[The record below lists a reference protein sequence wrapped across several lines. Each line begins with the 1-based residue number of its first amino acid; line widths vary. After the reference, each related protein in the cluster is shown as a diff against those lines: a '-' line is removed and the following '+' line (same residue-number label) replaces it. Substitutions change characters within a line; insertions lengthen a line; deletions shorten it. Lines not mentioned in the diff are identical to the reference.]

1 MKIHRGGGASVGVVN
16 CGGLGQKEMGGKENR
31 DGVLLG
37 GKSYHYSNRLPL
49 CLCNLNFGDERL
61 PLLGWLPC
69 GVLKME
75 NLNWNIGIQ
84 LP

>member
-1 MKIHRGGGASVGVVN
+1 MKIHRGGGAGVGVVN
-16 CGGLGQKEMGGKENR
+16 CGGLGQKEMGGKEKR
-31 DGVLLG
+31 DVPLLG
-37 GKSYHYSNRLPL
+37 GKSYHYSDRLPL

-61 PLLGWLPC
+61 PLLRWLPC

-75 NLNWNIGIQ
+75 NLNRNIGIQ